1 MEGLWFTVTL
11 VVVLFLICLGGAA
24 YETWMERKVAALMQ
38 DRIGPS
44 RAGKFGLLQP
54 LCDGGKLFFK
64 EDFIPR
70 NAEKWL
76 FIVAPGVLMLIALS
90 TGAVIPWGKSLFIG
104 GVSYPVQV
112 ASIDVGVLYIM
123 GIVSIGVYGIMLGG
137 WASNNKY
144 SLLGAIRASS
154 QMISYELA
162 MGLSLLSIIMM
173 SGTLD
178 LRVMVEQQATNLYGI
193 SFLNG
198 MAWNVFYQP
207 LAFVLFVTCS
217 FAELNRAPFDLAE
230 CESELVGGFH
240 TEYSSMKFGTF
251 LFAEYINMFINSAL
265 ISTLF
270 FGGYSFPYM
279 NKLVE
284 SGVGENWIGIISILC
299 FLLKIVFC
307 IFCFMWVRWTLP
319 RFRYDQLMRLGWR
332 IMIPLA
338 ILNLL
343 ITATIVVFS

>member
-1 MEGLWFTVTL
+1 MWFTVSL
-11 VVVLFLICLGGAA
+11 VVILFVICLGAAA
-24 YETWMERKVAALMQ
+24 YETWMERRLAAFLQ
-38 DRIGPS
+38 DRYGPN
-44 RAGKFGLLQP
+44 RAGVFGLLQP

-64 EDFIPR
+64 EDFVPR
-70 NAEKWL
+70 NANKWL
-76 FIVAPGVLMLIALS
+76 FIISPGILMLIALS
-90 TGAVIPWGKSLFIG
+90 TGAVIPWGKTLVIG
-104 GVSYPVQV
+104 GISYPVQV

-178 LRVMVEQQATNLYGI
+178 LRVMVEEQATNLYGL

-207 LAFVLFVTCS
+207 LAFILFVTCS
-217 FAELNRAPFDLAE
+217 FAELNRAPFDMAE
-230 CESELVGGFH
+230 CESELVGGYH

-270 FGGYSFPYM
+270 LGGYSFPYM
-279 NKLVE
+279 NELAAN
-284 SGVGENWIGIISILC
+284 GVLSENGIGILSIIA
-299 FLLKIVFC
+299 FLIKITFC

-338 ILNLL
+338 IFNLL
-343 ITATIVVFS
+343 ITGAVIVFK

>member
-1 MEGLWFTVTL
+1 MWFTISL
-11 VVVLFLICLGGAA
+11 VVILFVICLGAAA

-38 DRIGPS
+38 DRYGPN
-44 RAGKFGLLQP
+44 RAGIFGLMQP

-64 EDFIPR
+64 EDFVPR
-70 NAEKWL
+70 NANKWL
-76 FIVAPGVLMLIALS
+76 FIIAPGILMLIALS
-90 TGAVIPWGKSLFIG
+90 TGAVIPWGKTLVFSGI
-104 GVSYPVQV
+104 SYPVQV
-112 ASIDVGVLYIM
+112 ANIDVGVLYIM

-144 SLLGAIRASS
+144 SLLGAVRASS

-178 LRVMVEQQATNLYGI
+178 LRVMVEEQATNLYGI

-198 MAWNVFYQP
+198 LAWNVFYQP
-207 LAFVLFVTCS
+207 LAFILFVTCS
-217 FAELNRAPFDLAE
+217 FAELNRAPFDMAE
-230 CESELVGGFH
+230 CESELVGGYH
-240 TEYSSMKFGTF
+240 TEYSSMKFGVF
-251 LFAEYINMFINSAL
+251 LFAEYINMFISSAL

-270 FGGYSFPYM
+270 LGGYSFPYM
-279 NKLVE
+279 NELAANGGTL
-284 SGVGENWIGIISILC
+284 SENMIGILSIIT
-299 FLLKIVFC
+299 FLLKITFC

-338 ILNLL
+338 IFNLL
-343 ITATIVVFS
+343 ITAAIIVFK

>member
-1 MEGLWFTVTL
+1 MWFTVVL
-11 VVVLFLICLGGAA
+11 VVILFALCLGAAA
-24 YETWMERKVAALMQ
+24 YETLMERKVAAFLQ
-38 DRIGPS
+38 DRIGPN
-44 RAGKFGLLQP
+44 RAGIFGLMQP

-64 EDFIPR
+64 EDFVPK

-76 FIVAPGVLMLIALS
+76 FIISPGILMLIALS
-90 TGAVIPWGKSLFIG
+90 TGAVIPWGKSLFIAG
-104 GVSYPVQV
+104 ESHLVQV
-112 ASIDVGVLYIM
+112 ANIDVGVLYIM
-123 GIVSIGVYGIMLGG
+123 GIVSIGVYGVMLGG

-173 SGTLD
+173 TGTLD
-178 LRVMVEQQATNLYGI
+178 LRAMVEQQASNLYGL

-230 CESELVGGFH
+230 CESELIGGYH
-240 TEYSSMKFGTF
+240 TEYGSMKFGTF
-251 LFAEYINMFINSAL
+251 LFAEYINMFISSAL

-270 FGGYSFPYM
+270 FGGYSFPFM
-279 NKLVE
+279 NELAKNGTL
-284 SGVGENWIGIISILC
+284 GENAIGIISIVA
-299 FLLKIVFC
+299 FLIKIVFC

-332 IMIPLA
+332 VMIPLS

-343 ITATIVVFS
+343 ITATIVVFG

>member
-1 MEGLWFTVTL
+1 
-11 VVVLFLICLGGAA
+11 
-24 YETWMERKVAALMQ
+24 MERRVAAFMQ
-38 DRIGPS
+38 DRLGPN
-44 RAGKFGLLQP
+44 RAGIWGIFQP

-64 EDFIPR
+64 EDFIPK

-76 FIVAPGVLMLIALS
+76 FIVAPGILMLIALS
-90 TGAVIPWGKSLFIG
+90 TGAVIPWGKSLDISG
-104 GVSYPVQV
+104 TSYPVQV
-112 ASIDVGVLYIM
+112 ANIDVGVLYVM
-123 GIVSIGVYGIMLGG
+123 GLVSIGVYGVMLGG

-144 SLLGAIRASS
+144 ALLGAVRASS

-162 MGLSLLSIIMM
+162 MGLTLMSVIMM

-178 LRVMVEQQATNLYGI
+178 LRNMVEQQAGDLYGL

-198 MAWNVFYQP
+198 MKWNVFYQP
-207 LAFVLFVTCS
+207 LAFILFVTCS

-230 CESELVGGFH
+230 CESELIGGYH
-240 TEYSSMKFGTF
+240 TEYGSMKYGSFM
-251 LFAEYINMFINSAL
+251 FAEYINMFISSAI
-265 ISTLF
+265 ISTIF

-279 NKLVE
+279 NELGW
-284 SGVGENWIGIISILC
+284 SENIIGILSIIA
-299 FLLKIVFC
+299 FTVKIIFC

-319 RFRYDQLMRLGWR
+319 RFRYDQLMHLGWR

-343 ITATIVVFS
+343 ITSAWIVFLN

>member
-1 MEGLWFTVTL
+1 MWFTITL
-11 VVVLFLICLGGAA
+11 VVILFIICLGAAA
-24 YETWMERKVAALMQ
+24 YETWMERKVAAFMQ
-38 DRIGPS
+38 DRIGPN

-76 FIVAPGVLMLIALS
+76 FIIAPGVLMLIALS
-90 TGAVIPWGKSLFIG
+90 TGAVIPWGKSLLIG

-112 ASIDVGVLYIM
+112 ASIDVGILYIM
-123 GIVSIGVYGIMLGG
+123 GIVSVGVYGIMLGG

-178 LRVMVEQQATNLYGI
+178 LRIIVEQQATSLYGM
-193 SFLNG
+193 G
-198 MAWNVFYQP
+198 WNVLYQP
-207 LAFVLFVTCS
+207 LAFILFVTCS

-230 CESELVGGFH
+230 CESELVGGYH
-240 TEYSSMKFGTF
+240 TEYGSMKFGTF

-265 ISTLF
+265 ISVLF
-270 FGGYSFPYM
+270 FGGYSFPFM
-279 NKLVE
+279 NELAQKGIL
-284 SGVGENWIGIISILC
+284 GENAIGILSIIA
-299 FLLKIVFC
+299 FLIKITVC

-319 RFRYDQLMRLGWR
+319 RFRYDQLMHLGWR
-332 IMIPLA
+332 VMIPLA
-338 ILNLL
+338 VLNLL
-343 ITATIVVFS
+343 ITASVVVFK

>member
-1 MEGLWFTVTL
+1 MWFTVSL
-11 VVVLFLICLGGAA
+11 VVILFIICLGGAA

-38 DRIGPS
+38 DRFGPS

-64 EDFIPR
+64 EDFVPR

-76 FIVAPGVLMLIALS
+76 FIISPGILMLIALS
-90 TGAVIPWGKSLFIG
+90 TGAVIPWGKSLFIA

-137 WASNNKY
+137 WSSNNKY

-178 LRVMVEQQATNLYGI
+178 LRVMVEEQATNLYGI

-207 LAFVLFVTCS
+207 LAFILFITCS

-230 CESELVGGFH
+230 CESELVGGYH

-284 SGVGENWIGIISILC
+284 NGLGENWIGIISIFA

-307 IFCFMWVRWTLP
+307 VFCFMWVRWTLP

-343 ITATIVVFS
+343 ITATVVVFT